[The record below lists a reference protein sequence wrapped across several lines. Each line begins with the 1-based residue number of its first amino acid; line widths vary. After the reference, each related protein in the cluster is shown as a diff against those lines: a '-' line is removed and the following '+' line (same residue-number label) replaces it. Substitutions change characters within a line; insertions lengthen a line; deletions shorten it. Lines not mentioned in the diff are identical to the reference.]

1 MPSIP
6 RSHSGAL
13 VRPDSVAWKA
23 TLVLGGSLLLWLSAK
38 VQVPFWPVPMT
49 LQVMALF
56 AIAATFGLRM
66 GLATVA
72 LYVMEGAAG
81 LPVFAG
87 TPEKGIGIAY
97 MMGPT
102 GGYILG
108 FLLMAAVA
116 GWLADRGF
124 SRHPLKLFFAGLIGL
139 ALVYLPGLAWLANFV
154 GADKALAFGFTPF
167 ILGDL
172 VKLAI
177 VALAIPAAW
186 KLAKR
191 REA

>member
-1 MPSIP
+1 MNTTMN
-6 RSHSGAL
+6 RMGAL
-13 VRPDSVAWKA
+13 AVPLSLPLKA
-23 TLVLGGSLLLWLSAK
+23 VLVIGGSLLVWLSAK

-56 AIAATFGLRM
+56 AIAATFGLRL

-72 LYVMEGAAG
+72 LYVAEGALG

-108 FLLMAAVA
+108 FLLMAAIV
-116 GWLADRGF
+116 GWLADRGW
-124 SRHPLKLFFAGLIGL
+124 SRSAWKLALAGLAGL
-139 ALVYLPGLAWLANFV
+139 VVLYVPGLAWLAQFV
-154 GADKALAFGFTPF
+154 GMGKALAFGFWPF

-177 VALAIPAAW
+177 VALAVPAAW
-186 KLAKR
+186 KLTR
-191 REA
+191 RA

>member
-1 MPSIP
+1 MQASMQQQ
-6 RSHSGAL
+6 GAL
-13 VRPDSVAWKA
+13 VAPESWPLKLA
-23 TLVLGGSLLLWLSAK
+23 LVFGGSLLIWLSAK

-49 LQVMALF
+49 LQVLAIF
-56 AIAATFGLRM
+56 AIAALLGLRL

-72 LYVMEGAAG
+72 LYVMEGALG

-102 GGYILG
+102 GGYIAG
-108 FLLMAAVA
+108 FLLMAAVV
-116 GWLADRGF
+116 GWLAEKGW
-124 SRHPLKLFFAGLIGL
+124 SRHPLKLFIAGLIGL
-139 ALVYLPGLAWLANFV
+139 ALVYAPGLAWLANFT
-154 GADKALAFGFTPF
+154 GWDKVLAFGFWPF

-186 KLAKR
+186 KLKKAS
-191 REA
+191 A

>member
-1 MPSIP
+1 MDMSTN
-6 RSHSGAL
+6 RMGAL
-13 VRPDSVAWKA
+13 AAPLNLPLKA
-23 TLVLGGSLLLWLSAK
+23 ALVVGGSLLLWLSAK

-56 AIAATFGLRM
+56 AIAATFGLRL

-72 LYVMEGAAG
+72 LYVMEGALG

-87 TPEKGIGIAY
+87 TPEKGIGLAY

-102 GGYILG
+102 GGYIVG
-108 FLLMAAVA
+108 FLLMAAVV
-116 GWLADRGF
+116 GWLADRSW
-124 SRHPLKLFFAGLIGL
+124 SRHPLKLFIAGLIGL
-139 ALVYLPGLAWLANFV
+139 ALVYLPGLAWLAQFV
-154 GADKALAFGFTPF
+154 GTDKALTFGFWPF

-172 VKLAI
+172 VKLAV

-186 KLAKR
+186 KLKR